1 MERGWSAMCR
11 FFTINTPTERVPFG
25 YFNTGFT
32 SAVSPTLTRLNDQND
47 DEFEDDE
54 EYEKEWCD

>member
-1 MERGWSAMCR
+1 MRR
-11 FFTINTPTERVPFG
+11 FFTINTPTELVPFG
-25 YFNTGFT
+25 YVNTGFAL
-32 SAVSPTLTRLNDQND
+32 AVSPTLTRFNDQDD

>member
-1 MERGWSAMCR
+1 MRG
-11 FFTINTPTERVPFG
+11 FYTINFDTPTELVPFG
-25 YFNTGFT
+25 YVNTGFT
-32 SAVSPTLTRLNDQND
+32 SAVSPTLTRFNDQDD

>member
-1 MERGWSAMCR
+1 MCR

-32 SAVSPTLTRLNDQND
+32 SAVSPTLTRLNDQNYDEYD
-47 DEFEDDE
+47 DDDE

>member
-1 MERGWSAMCR
+1 MERGWSAMR
-11 FFTINTPTERVPFG
+11 GLFTINTPTERVPFG
-25 YFNTGFT
+25 YVNTGFT
-32 SAVSPTLTRLNDQND
+32 LAVSPTLTRLNDQND